1 MTQTQ
6 AKGTSRLWGGTH
18 KNQYCVIIKTP
29 HYHENHNCGHDYQL
43 LLAAKMLLFE
53 TILSN
58 VEQKLMFGHHQTCY
72 ARSTEGTVHG
82 IIWKNQQS
90 PSVFLHDANYH
101 NYM

>member
-29 HYHENHNCGHDYQL
+29 HYHENHNCRDDYQL

-58 VEQKLMFGHHQTCY
+58 VEQKLMFGNHQTCY
-72 ARSTEGTVHG
+72 ARSRYCTWYYMEEPTV
-82 IIWKNQQS
+82 S
-90 PSVFLHDANYH
+90 SVFLHDANYH
-101 NYM
+101 NYT